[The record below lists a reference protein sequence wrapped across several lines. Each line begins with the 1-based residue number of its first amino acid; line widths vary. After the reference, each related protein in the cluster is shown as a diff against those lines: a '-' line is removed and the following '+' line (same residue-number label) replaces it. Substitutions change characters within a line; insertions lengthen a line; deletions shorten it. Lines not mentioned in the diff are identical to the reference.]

1 MALPRTLKNFNV
13 FVDGV
18 SFMGVATEVAL
29 PKLARK
35 QEDYRGGGMN
45 GPVGIDLGVEK
56 LEIEHTYGGLVREM
70 FKSFGISKIDGVLL
84 RFAGAYQREDTGD
97 TDAIEIVVRGRHKEL
112 DFGNAKIADK
122 STTKVKTVCS
132 YYKLTVNGEVII
144 EFDALAMIFVVG
156 GTDMLEAQRK
166 AIGLA

>member
-1 MALPRTLKNFNV
+1 MALARTLKNFNV

-18 SFMGVATEVAL
+18 SFMGIATEVAL

-84 RFAGAYQREDTGD
+84 RFAGAYQRDDTGEV
-97 TDAIEIVVRGRHKEL
+97 DAVEVTVRGRHQEI
-112 DFGNAKIADK
+112 DAGTAKAGDK
-122 STTKVKTVCS
+122 SELKVKSSLT
-132 YYKLTVNGEVII
+132 YYKLSVNGQVDVEIDLVNMI
-144 EFDALAMIFVVG
+144 ENIDGEDRLA
-156 GTDMLEAQRK
+156 AQRK
-166 AIGLA
+166 AIGL

>member
-1 MALPRTLKNFNV
+1 MALPSLLKNFNLYN
-13 FVDGV
+13 DGN
-18 SFMGVATEVAL
+18 SLMGVAEEVAL
-29 PKLARK
+29 PKLSRK
-35 QEDYRGGGMN
+35 MDDFQGAGMPAPIEVDLSN
-45 GPVGIDLGVEK
+45 EKIEIDWTCAGFVYDVVK
-56 LEIEHTYGGLVREM
+56 QYGAT
-70 FKSFGISKIDGVLL
+70 KANGVLL